1 MKQSIF
7 ILSILLFSQVIFC
20 QDSTVVYFSEI
31 EKYYNENK
39 GDDSPSK
46 STGTV
51 SAGKL
56 ENGKLMPFQGA
67 NFFYFDTL
75 SYLNGRAFVND
86 KVKKTILETY
96 KEFETLMPERHF
108 CVMECSNQHGGELYP
123 HHTHQNGLSVDF
135 MSPLLKNGIPYY
147 DLDTMGPDHYW
158 LDFDA
163 DGNHMNDKT
172 ISVDFNLIAQHILV
186 LEKKARIYGLKIS
199 KVIIKIEFKDNL
211 LATENGKLLSTSG
224 IYIVKSLT
232 PLINSLHDDHYHIDF
247 EILK

>member
-1 MKQSIF
+1 MKYTF
-7 ILSILLFSQVIFC
+7 LILGLLFWSTHLFG
-20 QDSTVVYFSEI
+20 QDSTALHSSEI

-39 GDDSPSK
+39 GDESPSI

-56 ENGKLMPFQGA
+56 ENGKLIPFHGA
-67 NFFYFDTL
+67 NFIYFDTL
-75 SYLNGRAFVND
+75 SYLSGRAFVND

-96 KEFETLMPERHF
+96 KEFEIIKPERHF
-108 CVMECSNQHGGELYP
+108 CMMECSNQHGGQLYP

-135 MSPLLKNGIPYY
+135 MSPLLKDSIPYCG
-147 DLDTMGPDHYW
+147 LDALGADHYW

-163 DGNHMNDKT
+163 DGNYLNDKT
-172 ISVDFNLIAQHILV
+172 ISVYFNLIAEHILV

-211 LATENGKLLSTSG
+211 LATENGKILANSG
-224 IYIVKSLT
+224 IYIVKNLT
-232 PLINSLHDDHYHIDF
+232 TLINSLHDDHYHIDF
-247 EILK
+247 EVL